1 MSQAKKFG
9 TFTGVF
15 TPSFLSIIGVIMY
28 LRLGWIVGEA
38 GIFKALAIILLAH
51 VISITTGFIIHART
65 LTSLLYYLPTIL
77 KHGAGFVLNIVFLYR
92 IEL

>member
-51 VISITTGFIIHART
+51 VISITTGLSISSIATDKKIKTGGIYYMLYCKRT
-65 LTSLLYYLPTIL
+65 KLL
-77 KHGAGFVLNIVFLYR
+77 G
-92 IEL
+92 